1 MRNKKMWKKFLSIG
15 ICTGMLLQTTTA
27 FAQEQPTE
35 IFVETEA
42 TEDVTEVAES
52 EVEVT
57 EGMEEVVESEVGVSK
72 DTTQAWEETSETTL
86 ENLQETEKSEE
97 TTEETEVLSNEV
109 ETSESEDRESVSQV
123 ETNSDFV
130 KFPATVE
137 CINLW
142 EIFDYKKVE
151 LYSNILFD
159 HFREK
164 KKFLEGNES
173 DKCLVTIDFQYPT
186 DRDIGFTEDE
196 YVMTITYEDQ
206 GALNENTSFNIPM
219 LSSLGGDIL
228 HYHKVLE
235 DGTLQY
241 VGKGVVE
248 YFEVSVAEIDNM
260 GEEYA
265 KVCNFSVK
273 QSESGTY
280 IITKG
285 KNTVV
290 GQGFVIA
297 DNKLVQY
304 IGTDSVVVIPNEVKR
319 IGAEAFKGNQSI
331 KEVIIPDSVTEI
343 GEGAFEGCENLE
355 KVTMPKELKT
365 IEGSVFRNCISLKEI
380 KLPEQL
386 ETIRYYAFKECQ
398 SLQTIQF
405 PSGLKEIW
413 GQAFCNSGLTSI
425 KIPEGVT
432 EINPY
437 TFSGCKNLVEIQL
450 PSTLNSINT
459 GAFWGC
465 TSITKLQLP
474 NSIKYIWYWAFSNCT
489 SLKEVVVF
497 NEYKT
502 YDVMQQNKRN
512 IQVRYTHWEEN
523 ENGGA
528 ASSGSSLPSVEN
540 SIGNGAFWGCS
551 SLEYVEFPDN
561 IYYFGEGMFSNCT
574 SLKEIYI
581 PQRITFIANDAFVNS
596 GLTTIYGIANSYAQT
611 FAEANGYSFQVMT
624 QPVVELAEGNTS
636 LQKSEV
642 EALVNANKMSD
653 VTMKS
658 ANGVVFVFP
667 RGTMR
672 LIDGKEVYDFG
683 SLIQTTY
690 PEKEEISFAKNE
702 FVARVHYN
710 YSGQLPATAYISIPL
725 GQEYA
730 GQTLYYHKLLEDGT
744 TKYIT
749 SAVVDSNGI
758 YTITQD
764 SCSDYIITTV
774 KESVTNSGNDSGVGD
789 TTGNNGSSNGDTT
802 GNGTDNTVG
811 NTTGGNETNSGD
823 NTGNNGSVED
833 TNSTTGENNNQTE
846 GTGENTSTGDEN
858 VVMIYMIG
866 LMVSIVGIFV
876 GMVSKK
882 KYFN

>member
-248 YFEVSVAEIDNM
+248 YFEVGTSADEL
-260 GEEYA
+260 GEYYS

-365 IEGSVFRNCISLKEI
+365 IEERVFRNCISLKEI
-380 KLPEQL
+380 TLPEQL
-386 ETIRYYAFKECQ
+386 ETIRYFAFEECQ

-413 GQAFCNSGLTSI
+413 GQSFHNSGLTSI

-432 EINPY
+432 SINPY

-450 PSTLNSINT
+450 PETLTYIWT

-465 TSITKLQLP
+465 VSLKQLQLP
-474 NSIKYIWYWAFSNCT
+474 DNIGYIGYF
-489 SLKEVVVF
+489 
-497 NEYKT
+497 
-502 YDVMQQNKRN
+502 
-512 IQVRYTHWEEN
+512 
-523 ENGGA
+523 
-528 ASSGSSLPSVEN
+528 
-540 SIGNGAFWGCS
+540 AFWGCT
-551 SLEYVEFPDN
+551 SLEEVIVSKSYTQNKLTRDVIIGAGGGNATKNVICGTAFQGCTALEKVEFPNKIYN
-561 IYYFGEGMFSNCT
+561 INEQVFSNCT

-611 FAEANGYSFQVMT
+611 FAEANGYSFQAMT

-667 RGTMR
+667 RGTMK

-764 SCSDYIITTV
+764 SCSNYLITTV
-774 KESVTNSGNDSGVGD
+774 KESVTNSGNNTGVGD
-789 TTGNNGSSNGDTT
+789 TTGNNGTSNGDTT

-833 TNSTTGENNNQTE
+833 TNSTTGESNNQTE

-866 LMVSIVGIFV
+866 LMVSMVGIFV

-882 KYFN
+882 KYQTN

>member
-248 YFEVSVAEIDNM
+248 YFEVGTSADEL
-260 GEEYA
+260 GEYYS

-331 KEVIIPDSVTEI
+331 KEVVIPDSVTEI

-355 KVTMPKELKT
+355 KVTMPKELKI
-365 IEGSVFRNCISLKEI
+365 IEERVFRNCISLKEI
-380 KLPEQL
+380 TLPEQL
-386 ETIRYYAFKECQ
+386 ETIRYFAFEECQ

-413 GQAFCNSGLTSI
+413 GQSFHNSGLTSI
-425 KIPEGVT
+425 KIPEGIT
-432 EINPY
+432 AINPY
-437 TFSGCKNLVEIQL
+437 TFSGCKNLEEIQL
-450 PSTLNSINT
+450 PETLTDIWTSAFWGCVSLKQLQLPDNIEYI
-459 GAFWGC
+459 GYFAFWGC
-465 TSITKLQLP
+465 TSLE
-474 NSIKYIWYWAFSNCT
+474 
-489 SLKEVVVF
+489 EVIVSKP
-497 NEYKT
+497 YT
-502 YDVMQQNKRN
+502 QNKLTRDV
-512 IQVRYTHWEEN
+512 IIGS
-523 ENGGA
+523 GG
-528 ASSGSSLPSVEN
+528 
-540 SIGNGAFWGCS
+540 GNATKNVICGTAFQGCTA
-551 SLEYVEFPDN
+551 LEKVEFPNKIYN
-561 IYYFGEGMFSNCT
+561 INEQVFSNCT

-624 QPVVELAEGNTS
+624 QPVVELAEGSTS

-667 RGTMR
+667 RGTMK

-764 SCSDYIITTV
+764 SCSNYLITTV
-774 KESVTNSGNDSGVGD
+774 KESVTNSGNNTGVGD
-789 TTGNNGSSNGDTT
+789 TTGNNGTSNGDTT

-833 TNSTTGENNNQTE
+833 TNSTTGESNNQTE

-866 LMVSIVGIFV
+866 LMVSMVGIFV

-882 KYFN
+882 KYQTN